1 MAFIL
6 LIEQYYFTGGILVE
20 KFICPKCNENSYSSD
35 DKCFSPCPHCELNFS
50 GKYGA
55 DRRCEER
62 VKHEVPIVFSYQG
75 EHLEVRTK
83 DSSQEGLGIKI
94 LGNPSIDTGYIV
106 NLSIGDEQMKAKVIW
121 ANKLSDETVAGLQKM
136 ALKNNL
142 PEFDRQG

>member
-1 MAFIL
+1 
-6 LIEQYYFTGGILVE
+6 VE
-20 KFICPKCNENSYSSD
+20 KFVCPKCNEYSYSAD

-62 VKHEVPIVFSYQG
+62 VKQEVPIVFSYQG

-83 DSSQEGLGIKI
+83 DFSQEGLGIKI